1 MMEGLSEVSHQ
12 LCIWVGVDE
21 IVNAN
26 EVGSQSQ
33 YAWPP
38 QDPTRLT
45 QPEPEYYKASG
56 SAFVYGND
64 SFNPALKPTNS
75 SLRSRHP
82 SREGEDEVY
91 SSGSERD
98 NDDDPSE
105 SSSPEPYMSDYDYD
119 DSGPLAAGE
128 RMPRHNKVRQGSEGY
143 EVRPMG
149 SWNIVEPQEGDRHRE
164 MPWEERGR
172 YNVYQPAQDDDWDES
187 DGDADGDDGEDVPL
201 AVLRNR
207 VGHA

>member
-1 MMEGLSEVSHQ
+1 L
-12 LCIWVGVDE
+12 
-21 IVNAN
+21 NAN
-26 EVGSQSQ
+26 EVGHESQ

-75 SLRSRHP
+75 ALRSRHNQTQ
-82 SREGEDEVY
+82 EGEVY

-98 NDDDPSE
+98 NDDEPSE

-119 DSGPLAAGE
+119 NSGALGPGE
-128 RMPRHNKVRQGSEGY
+128 RMPRHNRVRQGSEGY

-149 SWNIVEPQEGDRHRE
+149 SWNIVDHPEPEERERPRE

-172 YNVYQPAQDDDWDES
+172 YNVYEPAQDDDWDES
-187 DGDADGDDGEDVPL
+187 DGDGDGDGEDVPL
-201 AVLRNR
+201 AILRNR

>member
-1 MMEGLSEVSHQ
+1 
-12 LCIWVGVDE
+12 VGVDE
-21 IVNAN
+21 IVIAN
-26 EVGSQSQ
+26 EVGHESQ

-64 SFNPALKPTNS
+64 SFNPALQPTNS
-75 SLRSRHP
+75 ALRSRHQ
-82 SREGEDEVY
+82 RQEGEVY

-98 NDDDPSE
+98 NDEPSE

-119 DSGPLAAGE
+119 NSGPLAAGE
-128 RMPRHNKVRQGSEGY
+128 RMPRHNRVRQGSEGY

-149 SWNIVEPQEGDRHRE
+149 SWNIVDHPQSEERQVHGDMPRE

-172 YNVYQPAQDDDWDES
+172 YNVYESAQDDDWDES
-187 DGDADGDDGEDVPL
+187 DGDGDGDDGEDVPL

-207 VGHA
+207 VGHP

>member
-1 MMEGLSEVSHQ
+1 M
-12 LCIWVGVDE
+12 
-21 IVNAN
+21 
-26 EVGSQSQ
+26 VGSESQ

-45 QPEPEYYKASG
+45 QPGPEYYQASG
-56 SAFVYGND
+56 SAFVYGNE
-64 SFNPALKPTNS
+64 SFNPALQPTNQ
-75 SLRSRHP
+75 SLRSRDQHQHRRHQQ
-82 SREGEDEVY
+82 RERQEGEVY

-98 NDDDPSE
+98 KEDEISE

-119 DSGPLAAGE
+119 DSGPLQHGE
-128 RMPRHNKVRQGSEGY
+128 RMPRHNQVRQGSEGY

-149 SWNIVEPQEGDRHRE
+149 NWNIVDRPDDNAQSGHGGWNREVEPGRE

-172 YNVYQPAQDDDWDES
+172 YNVYEPASAGDGDDDWD
-187 DGDADGDDGEDVPL
+187 DGDGEDDDEEDVPL

>member
-1 MMEGLSEVSHQ
+1 
-12 LCIWVGVDE
+12 VGVDE

-26 EVGSQSQ
+26 EVGFESQ

-64 SFNPALKPTNS
+64 SFNPALRPTNS
-75 SLRSRHP
+75 SLRSRHQIQ
-82 SREGEDEVY
+82 EGEGEVY

-98 NDDDPSE
+98 NDELSE

-119 DSGPLAAGE
+119 NSGPLEHGE
-128 RMPRHNKVRQGSEGY
+128 RMPRHNRVRQGSEGY

-149 SWNIVEPQEGDRHRE
+149 DWNIVEPQEGNKSRG

-172 YNVYQPAQDDDWDES
+172 YNVYEPAQDDWDES
-187 DGDADGDDGEDVPL
+187 DGDGAGDDGEDVPL

>member
-1 MMEGLSEVSHQ
+1 MG
-12 LCIWVGVDE
+12 IDE

-26 EVGSQSQ
+26 EVGFESQ

-45 QPEPEYYKASG
+45 QPEPEYYKSSG

-64 SFNPALKPTNS
+64 SFNPALRPSNS
-75 SLRSRHP
+75 SLRSRHQIQ
-82 SREGEDEVY
+82 EGEGNVY

-98 NDDDPSE
+98 NDELSE

-119 DSGPLAAGE
+119 NSGPLALGE
-128 RMPRHNKVRQGSEGY
+128 RMPRHNRVRQGSEGY

-149 SWNIVEPQEGDRHRE
+149 DWNIVDHPQPQVGERPRE

-172 YNVYQPAQDDDWDES
+172 YNVYEPAQDDWDES
-187 DGDADGDDGEDVPL
+187 DGDENGEDVPL
-201 AVLRNR
+201 AILRNR
-207 VGHA
+207 GGHS